1 MAGLL
6 WLRVWSPAETVADV
20 QDVQWVHVELDR
32 ARPLTIWPGHAPLL
46 AETTAGIVRYADETG
61 THSVELPAGMLQL
74 RENEVLILVEG
85 ALQSPSEDGERVER
99 LTNVLLETLGPVE

>member
-1 MAGLL
+1 VAGLL
-6 WLRVWSPAETVADV
+6 WLRVWSPAETVLDV
-20 QDVQWVHVELDR
+20 QDVQWMHVELNR

-46 AETTAGIVRYADETG
+46 AETRRGIARYADETG

-85 ALQSPSEDGERVER
+85 VLQPPSEDGERFER
-99 LTNVLLETLGPVE
+99 LTDALLETLGPVG